1 MQTPNLGDY
10 VDWRQLYAE
19 SKAAGM
25 VVDKKK
31 KRKVKD
37 RKNKEDISLD
47 RNNFEKKETL
57 HRRIRL
63 TNNAT
68 GQVSKSDRCRTQQ

>member
-31 KRKVKD
+31 KRRVKD
-37 RKNKEDISLD
+37 RMNKEDRSLD
-47 RNNFEKKETL
+47 RDNYKKKETSN
-57 HRRIRL
+57 RRIRL

-68 GQVSKSDRCRTQQ
+68 GQVSKSDRCRTQ